1 MHGDNAEESGCVKRI
16 KRRFALILA
25 MAAGVLALASPAGA
39 KDNSTNTAS
48 DLALAEKEACSRN
61 LKAIYDAIE
70 AYRTD
75 HNKEVPN
82 WLSDLVPQYLND
94 AGLLICPVS
103 RRTGRTEVPLL
114 ADPNISSSY
123 LYEFCPV
130 PLGNMAP
137 NSPKSTRR
145 DWKRRQMDLVGPIVP
160 IVRCRNHN
168 GALNL
173 AFDGRIYDSPSS
185 WETLLTNRIPLADLS
200 AGKLFGGSSP
210 SSNFGATSPP
220 SSNSAARTPKAA
232 MNVAEKNNSFGLFP
246 KRDAEAKKQLLDLSA
261 FYNASLSDSWHGGTE
276 NDLSALPAGLQKL
289 GGVEF
294 DVRGIVQL
302 RSKSPSSAKF
312 PPSIRGVKVN
322 QKCQHLYFLHAS
334 AFGSVGDEGKQIGAY
349 VVHFVPNQMRLD
361 IPIRYGREVR
371 NWHALIG
378 EPKPARELNPV
389 WKGANEVTKRTN
401 SSIRL
406 FMTTWTNL
414 APAVEIKSIDFLAS
428 TNIPAPFLIGI
439 TVD

>member
-25 MAAGVLALASPAGA
+25 MAAGALALASPAGA
-39 KDNSTNTAS
+39 QDNLTNTAS

-103 RRTGRTEVPLL
+103 RRTGRTEVALL

-160 IVRCRNHN
+160 IVRCRNHS

-173 AFDGRIYDSPSS
+173 AFDGRIYESPPS
-185 WETLLTNRIPLADLS
+185 WETLLTNRIPLANLT
-200 AGKLFGGSSP
+200 AGKI
-210 SSNFGATSPP
+210 FGASPTAPSTNSSLTSAKP
-220 SSNSAARTPKAA
+220 ATR
-232 MNVAEKNNSFGLFP
+232 VAEKTNSLGVFP
-246 KRDAEAKKQLLDLSA
+246 KRDAEAKKQLLDLSV
-261 FYNASLSDSWHGGTE
+261 FYNAALSESWHGGTD
-276 NDLSALPAGLQKL
+276 NDLSALPVGLQKL

-312 PPSIRGVKVN
+312 PPAIRGVKVN

-334 AFGSVGDEGKQIGAY
+334 AFGSVSDEGKQIGAY

-371 NWHALIG
+371 NWHALVG

-389 WKGANEVTKRTN
+389 WKGENGVTKPTN

-414 APAVEIKSIDFLAS
+414 APAVEIKSIDFVAS

>member
-25 MAAGVLALASPAGA
+25 MAAGVWPLASPAGA
-39 KDNSTNTAS
+39 QDNSTNTIS

-70 AYRTD
+70 GYRAD

-94 AGLLICPVS
+94 AALLICPVS

-173 AFDGRIYDSPSS
+173 AFDGRIYDSPPS
-185 WETLLTNRIPLADLS
+185 WESLLTNQIPLADLT
-200 AGKLFGGSSP
+200 AGKIFAGSP
-210 SSNFGATSPP
+210 KPAV
-220 SSNSAARTPKAA
+220 SAA
-232 MNVAEKNNSFGLFP
+232 EKTNSPGPFP

-261 FYNASLSDSWHGGTE
+261 FYNASLSESWHGGTD

-302 RSKSPSSAKF
+302 RSKSPSSAKY
-312 PPSIRGVKVN
+312 PPAIRGVKVN

-349 VVHFVPNQMRLD
+349 VVHFVPNQMRLE

-389 WKGANEVTKRTN
+389 WKGENGVTKRTN

-414 APAVEIKSIDFLAS
+414 VPAVEIKSIDFLAS